1 MGKGTAIYPGS
12 FDPPTL
18 GHMDLIER
26 GSRLFDH
33 LTVAVLTN
41 PDKDALFTVAE
52 RVEMLEAV
60 TRGIP
65 RVSVETFSGL
75 LVAYA
80 ANKKARAVLRGIRA
94 FSDFEYELQMALMNR
109 KLESQVETVFLM
121 PAESYLYVSSRLVK
135 EIAEHGGSVR
145 DLVPPV
151 VEEKLR
157 RKLSSVTGGS

>member
-1 MGKGTAIYPGS
+1 MGKRTAIYPGS

-18 GHMDLIER
+18 GHLDLIER

-33 LTVAVLTN
+33 LTVGVLTN

-60 TRGIP
+60 TRGIAK
-65 RVSVETFSGL
+65 VSVETFRGL
-75 LVAYA
+75 LVSYA
-80 ANKKARAVLRGIRA
+80 AQKNATAVLRGIRA
-94 FSDFEYELQMALMNR
+94 FSDFEYELQMALMNH
-109 KLESQVETVFLM
+109 KLEPQVETVFLM

-135 EIAEHGGSVR
+135 EIAEYGGSVK
-145 DLVPPV
+145 DLIPPL

-157 RKLSSVTGGS
+157 QKISSVTGGS

>member
-1 MGKGTAIYPGS
+1 MGKRTAIYPGS

-18 GHMDLIER
+18 GHLDLIER

-33 LTVAVLTN
+33 LTVGVLTN

-60 TRGIP
+60 TRGIAK
-65 RVSVETFSGL
+65 VSVETFRGL
-75 LVAYA
+75 LVSYA
-80 ANKKARAVLRGIRA
+80 AQKNATAVLRGIRA
-94 FSDFEYELQMALMNR
+94 FSDFEYELQMALMNH
-109 KLESQVETVFLM
+109 KLEPQVETVFLM

-135 EIAEHGGSVR
+135 EIAEYGGSVK
-145 DLVPPV
+145 DLVPPL

-157 RKLSSVTGGS
+157 QKISSVTGGS

>member
-1 MGKGTAIYPGS
+1 MSKGTAIYPGS

-18 GHMDLIER
+18 GHLDLIER

-41 PDKDALFTVAE
+41 PDKDALFTIAE

-60 TRGIP
+60 TRGISK
-65 RVSVETFSGL
+65 VSVEAFSGL
-75 LVAYA
+75 LIAYA
-80 ANKKARAVLRGIRA
+80 AQKKARAVLRGIRA

-109 KLESQVETVFLM
+109 KLEPQVETVFLM